1 MKRTE
6 RHHLKENE
14 FAQLAMRTRNVVQDR
29 QRQIVTAV
37 VAVVVV
43 AVAFLGYMAWQ
54 RSVEGRASDQLAEAI
69 QVAEARIGP
78 PPLEA
83 KPAAVPTSF
92 LTERERSQAALTK
105 FKVVADEY
113 PSTDAGIEARYRE
126 AATWNSLGSPKEA
139 ATAYQQVVDKDG
151 SQLIGQMARLGL
163 AESQA
168 RAGQFDQAITIYN
181 DLVNQ
186 KDDRLVETALLQLG
200 RVYRDAGKKAE
211 AEQTF
216 NRLINEYPASQLTED
231 ARREIDYLKKT

>member
-14 FAQLAMRTRNVVQDR
+14 FAQLAMRTRDAVQTN
-29 QRQIVTAV
+29 QQQIVMAV

-43 AVAFLGYMAWQ
+43 ALVALGYMAWQ
-54 RSVEGRASDQLAEAI
+54 RRVEGRASEQLAEAI
-69 QVAEARIGP
+69 QLSEARIGP
-78 PPLEA
+78 PPIDA
-83 KPAAVPTSF
+83 KPEAIPSSF
-92 LTERERSQAALTK
+92 VTERERSQAALTK
-105 FKVVADEY
+105 FKTVADEF

-126 AATWNSLGSPKEA
+126 AATRVALGTPKEA
-139 ATAYQQVVDKDG
+139 AAAYQQVVDKAG
-151 SQLIGQMARLGL
+151 SSIIGQMARLGV

-168 RAGQFDQAITIYN
+168 RAGQFDQAISIYN
-181 DLVNQ
+181 DLVNK

-231 ARREIDYLKKT
+231 ARREIDTLKKS